1 MLIMGRKGGEVFS
14 GREEEEE
21 KEEEEEE
28 RVERGRLLMEGA
40 RQRLGTIW
48 LGRLVVR

>member
-14 GREEEEE
+14 GREG
-21 KEEEEEE
+21 KEEE

-40 RQRLGTIW
+40 RQRG
-48 LGRLVVR
+48 